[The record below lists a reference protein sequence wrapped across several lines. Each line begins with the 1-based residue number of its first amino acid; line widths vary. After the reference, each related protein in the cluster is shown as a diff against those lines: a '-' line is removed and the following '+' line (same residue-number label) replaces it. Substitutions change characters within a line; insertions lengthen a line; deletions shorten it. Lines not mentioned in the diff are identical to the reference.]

1 MERHYDRG
9 EFLAV
14 CGLAGLGLASMAS
27 AGCSSVKG
35 DVTGTSPTVEAAP
48 TVTEEVMGSG
58 VMVGY
63 ATRTGS
69 TKGVAEAIA
78 QELESRGM
86 EVSLVDMATR
96 TSPHGFEAAVLC
108 SAVQGGAW
116 IPEAQSYVEA
126 NGRALSAIPVALV
139 CVHIMNA
146 GDDDRSRERRLAYLD
161 KVRPNVAV
169 ADEAFFLGRGPT
181 AEEAGWVMRW
191 AFKAFGGAGEGD
203 LRDWDAIRGWAREL
217 QLQKG

>member
-1 MERHYDRG
+1 
-9 EFLAV
+9 
-14 CGLAGLGLASMAS
+14 
-27 AGCSSVKG
+27 
-35 DVTGTSPTVEAAP
+35 
-48 TVTEEVMGSG
+48 MGSG

-78 QELESRGM
+78 EELQSRGM
-86 EVSLVDMATR
+86 EVSLVDMAAR
-96 TSPHGFEAAVLC
+96 TSPRGFESAVLC

-116 IPEAQSYVEA
+116 IPEAQAYVEA
-126 NGRALSAIPVALV
+126 NAGTLSDIPVALV

-146 GDDDRSRERRLAYLD
+146 GEDDRSRERRLAYLD

-169 ADEAFFLGRGPT
+169 AEEAFFLGRGPT